1 MLYCAI
7 LKLMS
12 GQKGSA
18 HLLILLA
25 ALGIILYILFTST
38 ASFKDKLF
46 STLYPKPPSR
56 AQETSSSSVVSNLV
70 VESPAVE
77 VRYNETDQTYPAGRY
92 RTRVDE
98 DSWNIDRADS
108 LNWNWPFNILMT
120 WKFNRSVDWVATDA
134 SPRPVD
140 FIIQRDAEIGSIYL
154 RPDDLIQ
161 FRTSNPSVYDQARII
176 WAKSEGSSDKNF
188 ELHRVNSTRMGFGTL
203 SPGQWRTGLQI
214 NPENGAIEFMGN
226 FANPTS
232 SLATIYNQAN
242 VGPTISGYGA
252 QIRTNLGVGPVRE
265 FNFSAT
271 GDFSA
276 PGRKNFIIN
285 HPTKSGY
292 KLVHSSIEGPETAV
306 YYRGES
312 VLQDG
317 KAVVNLPEYFE
328 ALTRKE
334 GKTVMLTPK
343 FETDTDKI
351 SNLAASS
358 VKNGEFK
365 VKAIDS
371 NNPSQQFYWEVKA
384 VRGDISQLQVE
395 KKQ

>member
-1 MLYCAI
+1 MPK
-7 LKLMS
+7 LKTLLANQQ
-12 GQKGSA
+12 GVV
-18 HLLILLA
+18 HLLVPMILLV
-25 ALGIILYILFTST
+25 GIIAGAYLVFGYSGNIGVLS
-38 ASFKDKLF
+38 
-46 STLYPKPPSR
+46 
-56 AQETSSSSVVSNLV
+56 AQAGDSVVSNLT
-70 VESPAVE
+70 VESPGVQ
-77 VRYNETDQTYPAGRY
+77 VRYHESDQTYPAGRY
-92 RTRVDE
+92 RTRVDA
-98 DSWNIDRADS
+98 DSWNIDRA
-108 LNWNWPFNILMT
+108 NAAGWNWPFDILMT
-120 WKFNRSVDWVATDA
+120 WQFDRKVNWAVTDA
-134 SPRPVD
+134 NPRPVD

-188 ELHRVNSTRMGFGTL
+188 ELHRVSSTRMGFGTL

-214 NPENGAIEFMGN
+214 DPESGAIEFMGN
-226 FANPTS
+226 FVNPTS
-232 SLATIYNQAN
+232 SLATIYNQTN

-312 VLQDG
+312 VLQNG
-317 KAVVNLPEYFE
+317 KVIVSLPDYFE
-328 ALTRKE
+328 ALTSRD
-334 GKTVMLTPK
+334 GRTVMLTPK
-343 FETDTDKI
+343 FDNDTDRI

-358 VKNGEFK
+358 VTNGKFQ
-365 VKAIDS
+365 VKALDS
-371 NNPSQQFYWEVKA
+371 SNPYQQFYWEVKA
-384 VRGDISQLQVE
+384 VRADIAPLEVE
-395 KKQ
+395 KKY